1 LGSICQSAVVEAGE
15 RNMVVCVRGVKE
27 DTSMVMV
34 VVGMMQAD
42 LIFAET
48 VVVRP
53 VKRRRRSVAEDRCE
67 TRSASCMVF
76 DFWVWECGD
85 GELDVK

>member
-1 LGSICQSAVVEAGE
+1 
-15 RNMVVCVRGVKE
+15 MVVCVRGGKE

-42 LIFAET
+42 LIIAET

-53 VKRRRRSVAEDRCE
+53 VKRRRRCVAEGRCE
-67 TRSASCMVF
+67 TGSARCMVF
-76 DFWVWECGD
+76 AFCGWESGD